1 LPERYFTSRRDFTPR
16 RSIASWIRDA
26 CIPAPLA
33 ASLPASAST
42 DSGRGA
48 RGRSEKGGAAEGA
61 AVSLSPGMAPNLL
74 LVIVDDLRAD
84 RLGCTGLARA
94 ETPYLDGLAKRG
106 ALYTRCFSASGWTL
120 PACASIVTGRVPSD
134 HGLKHH
140 DCRFGK
146 PKIPALLPGYATFG
160 VGNNGNFVPDDIP
173 QATLDALKFERRPE
187 MWKRFGWQE
196 GFERYE
202 WFHKEDHDGPFG
214 AFAVFLQGRQKDPRP
229 WFAMLHT
236 NIVHDY
242 DMAEPWALN
251 CSRFLGR
258 ELSPALRKFR
268 DGPWVWKDVPAGMT
282 DAQVTEEAIAKYD
295 ACIAETDRRLKEAL
309 ASVDFANTVV
319 VIVSDH
325 GEGFDGTRDRVHHC
339 GRLHDDLL
347 RVPLIVVGA
356 GIAPAVIDTPCSTID
371 VASTLVRLGGG
382 DASALP
388 GADLL
393 DLGRGGPPCPPNL
406 DHGNRAGADT
416 GVRPYRE
423 GVTTPR
429 TLHAEDFGYLYLPP
443 NDVAERLR
451 RFEYKTHAI
460 EVRAEIEWP
469 QKRIAVRIDRQSW
482 NEQYDL
488 ELDPEERINFAV
500 GAQGPTRRPEKDEG
514 AIKAKLREWTGRPGG
529 PQSFQTPKAW
539 NSFASQVGRARPL
552 PRSGSLHSSIVIAA
566 SADGGPWEAPESC
579 VPMSFIV
586 AVDDPV
592 ELQRHVMASR
602 CFQSDRHQWLLVENR
617 NNRSYSSISKLYSD
631 VASRARFELRCYL
644 HQDVLLLPDWES
656 RLFDVL
662 VKVEHIDSN
671 WGVLGVAGRAPRS
684 PGLADPPNV
693 GHWSDPHKY
702 HEPTVPLPAE
712 VQILDELLMIVRAD
726 SGVTFDPDLPGFH
739 CYGADLCLSARD
751 KGMKSYVVDA
761 PVVHKLF
768 RPDGSLIETGDRTHK
783 IASRQT
789 EEFRADFMRSA
800 DYVRRKWAKYLP
812 FEGTSYRWET
822 A

>member
-1 LPERYFTSRRDFTPR
+1 M
-16 RSIASWIRDA
+16 
-26 CIPAPLA
+26 
-33 ASLPASAST
+33 
-42 DSGRGA
+42 
-48 RGRSEKGGAAEGA
+48 
-61 AVSLSPGMAPNLL
+61 SLSPGMAPNLL

-120 PACASIVTGRVPSD
+120 PACASIVTGRLPSD
-134 HGLKHH
+134 HGLIHH
-140 DCRFGK
+140 DRRFNA

-202 WFHKEDHDGPFG
+202 WFHKEDKDGPFRV
-214 AFAVFLQGRQKDPRP
+214 FADFLEARKSDSRP

-236 NIVHDY
+236 NLVHDY
-242 DMAEPWALN
+242 DMGHPWAIE
-251 CSRFLGR
+251 CDRFLGR
-258 ELSPALRKFR
+258 PLSEPMKKFR
-268 DGPWVWKDVPAGMT
+268 DGPWVWKDLPPGMT

-295 ACIAETDRRLKEAL
+295 ASIGECDRRLRQAL
-309 ASVDFANTVV
+309 APIDLSKTVV
-319 VIVSDH
+319 IIVSDH

-347 RVPLIVVGA
+347 RVPLILVGA
-356 GIAPAVIDTPCSTID
+356 GIAPAVVDTPCSTID
-371 VASTLVRLGGG
+371 VASTLVRIGGA
-382 DASALP
+382 DASSLP
-388 GADLL
+388 GADLRSL
-393 DLGRGGPPCPPNL
+393 P
-406 DHGNRAGADT
+406 AT
-416 GVRPYRE
+416 
-423 GVTTPR
+423 R

-451 RFEYKTHAI
+451 RFEYKTHAL
-460 EVRAEIEWP
+460 EVKAEIEWP
-469 QKRIAVRIDRQSW
+469 EKRIAVRIDRQTW
-482 NEQYDL
+482 NERYDL

-500 GAQGPTRRPEKDEG
+500 GAQGPTRKPEKDEG
-514 AIKAKLREWTGRPGG
+514 AIKAKLHEWTADSAESRRLDLAANWNTFVRSNSSRRELPRA
-529 PQSFQTPKAW
+529 PK
-539 NSFASQVGRARPL
+539 PL
-552 PRSGSLHSSIVIAA
+552 PKSIIHYQHGYKGPHYSLWPST
-566 SADGGPWEAPESC
+566 
-579 VPMSFIV
+579 FIV
-586 AVDDPV
+586 AVDDPA
-592 ELQRHVMASR
+592 ELALHILASPV
-602 CFQSDRHQWLLVENR
+602 FQAGVHQWLFVENR
-617 NNRSYSSISKLYSD
+617 ANRAYSSISRLYFE
-631 VASRARFELRCYL
+631 ASKRARHELRFFV
-644 HQDVLLLPDWES
+644 HQDVFFLPRWAEQ
-656 RLFDVL
+656 LFCVL
-662 VKVEHIDSN
+662 HYDMPAD

-684 PGLADPPNV
+684 PGVTDPPNI

-712 VQILDELLMIVRAD
+712 VQILDELLMIVRAG

-751 KGMKSYVVDA
+751 KGMKSYVIDA

-783 IASRQT
+783 IAGRQT
-789 EEFRADFMRSA
+789 PEFRADFMRSA
-800 DYVRRKWAKYLP
+800 DYVRRKWSKYLP

>member
-1 LPERYFTSRRDFTPR
+1 
-16 RSIASWIRDA
+16 
-26 CIPAPLA
+26 
-33 ASLPASAST
+33 
-42 DSGRGA
+42 
-48 RGRSEKGGAAEGA
+48 
-61 AVSLSPGMAPNLL
+61 MAPNLL

-94 ETPYLDGLAKRG
+94 ETPYLDALAKRG

-120 PACASIVTGRVPSD
+120 PACASIVTGRLPSD
-134 HGLKHH
+134 HGLIHH
-140 DCRFGK
+140 DRRFGK

-173 QATLDALKFERRPE
+173 QATLDALKFARRPE

-202 WFHKEDHDGPFG
+202 WFHKEDKDGPFRV
-214 AFAVFLQGRQKDPRP
+214 FADFLEARKSDSRP

-236 NIVHDY
+236 NLVHDY
-242 DMAEPWALN
+242 DMDHPWAVD
-251 CSRFLGR
+251 CARFLGR
-258 ELSPALRKFR
+258 ALSPDMRKFR

-282 DAQVTEEAIAKYD
+282 DAQVTEEVIAKYD

-309 ASVDFANTVV
+309 APIDFSKTVV

-356 GIAPAVIDTPCSTID
+356 GISPAVVDTPCSTID
-371 VASTLVRLGGG
+371 VAATLVRIGGG
-382 DASALP
+382 EASKLP
-388 GADLL
+388 GVDLL
-393 DLGRGGPPCPPNL
+393 SIKGATPP
-406 DHGNRAGADT
+406 
-416 GVRPYRE
+416 
-423 GVTTPR
+423 PR

-451 RFEYKTHAI
+451 RYDYKDHAV
-460 EVRAEIEWP
+460 ETKAEIAWP
-469 QKRIAVRIDRQSW
+469 EKRIAVRIDRQTW
-482 NEQYDL
+482 NERYDL

-500 GAQGPTRRPEKDEG
+500 GAQGPTRKPEKDEG
-514 AIKAKLREWTGRPGG
+514 AIKAKLREWSGATDGPPRFDDVGSWRSFTSKVRGQRKLPMGGR
-529 PQSFQTPKAW
+529 
-539 NSFASQVGRARPL
+539 
-552 PRSGSLHSSIVIAA
+552 
-566 SADGGPWEAPESC
+566 DGDTAPETPHEKNVHVWICKGARESI
-579 VPMSFIV
+579 SFIV

-592 ELQRHVMASR
+592 ELRRHLMASST
-602 CFQSDRHQWLLVENR
+602 FQDDRYDHQWLLVDNR
-617 NNRSYSSISKLYSD
+617 NNRAYSSISKLYVD
-631 VASRARFELRCYL
+631 ARRRARHELICYM
-644 HQDVLLLPDWES
+644 HQDVFLPPDWDE
-656 RLFDVL
+656 RLTWRIEMAL
-662 VKVEHIDSN
+662 RNIDPN
-671 WGVLGVAGRAPRS
+671 WGVVGVAGRAPRS
-684 PGLADPPNV
+684 PGVTDPPNI

-726 SGVTFDPDLPGFH
+726 SGLAFDPDLPGFH

-751 KGMKSYVVDA
+751 KGMKNYVIDA

-768 RPDGSLIETGDRTHK
+768 RPDGSLIETGDKTHK

-789 EEFRADFMRSA
+789 PEFRADFHRSA
-800 DYVRRKWAKYLP
+800 DYVAKKWAKYLP
-812 FEGTSYRWET
+812 FEGTSHAWGRT
-822 A
+822 

>member
-1 LPERYFTSRRDFTPR
+1 M
-16 RSIASWIRDA
+16 AS
-26 CIPAPLA
+26 
-33 ASLPASAST
+33 
-42 DSGRGA
+42 
-48 RGRSEKGGAAEGA
+48 
-61 AVSLSPGMAPNLL
+61 NLL

-94 ETPYLDGLAKRG
+94 ETPFIDSLAKRG
-106 ALYTRCFSASGWTL
+106 ALFTRCFSASSWTL

-134 HGLKHH
+134 HGLIHH
-140 DCRFGK
+140 DRRFAK

-202 WFHKEDHDGPFG
+202 WFHKELHEGPMR
-214 AFAVFLQGRQKDPRP
+214 AFVEFHNGRQTDPRP

-242 DMAEPWALN
+242 DMGRPWAID
-251 CSRFLGR
+251 CERFLGR
-258 ELSPALRKFR
+258 PLCEPMRKFR

-282 DAQVTEEAIAKYD
+282 DGEVTEEAIAKYD
-295 ACIAETDRRLKEAL
+295 ACIAECDQRLRQAL
-309 ASVDFANTVV
+309 DGIDLTTTVV
-319 VIVSDH
+319 VVVSDH

-356 GIAPAVIDTPCSTID
+356 GISPAVIDTPCSTID
-371 VASTLVRLGGG
+371 VASTLVRIAGF
-382 DASALP
+382 DASSLP
-388 GADLL
+388 GADL
-393 DLGRGGPPCPPNL
+393 
-406 DHGNRAGADT
+406 RAL
-416 GVRPYRE
+416 PE
-423 GVTTPR
+423 KR

-451 RFEYKTHAI
+451 RYDYKDHEI
-460 EVRAEIEWP
+460 ETTAEIAWP
-469 QKRIAVRIDRQSW
+469 EKRIAVRIDRQSW
-482 NEQYDL
+482 NERYDL

-514 AIKAKLREWTGRPGG
+514 AIKAKLREWGSSSEGAA
-529 PQSFQTPKAW
+529 SFTEHSEW
-539 NSFASQVGRARPL
+539 NSFVRGVGSRREL
-552 PRSGSLHSSIVIAA
+552 PRSEPKA
-566 SADGGPWEAPESC
+566 SMRFGFAEARRNAEADPLSVLNKGRF

-592 ELQRHVMASR
+592 ELRRHVLSSR
-602 CFQSDRHQWLLVENR
+602 CFQTGGHQWLFVDNR
-617 NNRSYSSISKLYSD
+617 GNRAFSSISKLYVD
-631 VASRARFELRCYL
+631 ATRRAKHELRCYV
-644 HQDVLLLPDWES
+644 HQDVVFPPDWEH
-656 RLFDVL
+656 RVWRTLEHTPGFDV
-662 VKVEHIDSN
+662 D
-671 WGVLGVAGRAPRS
+671 WGVMGIAGRAPRTS
-684 PGLADPPNV
+684 SDSPPNI

-726 SGVTFDPDLPGFH
+726 SGLSFDPDLPGFH

-751 KGMKSYVVDA
+751 KGMRNYVVDA

-768 RPDGSLIETGDRTHK
+768 RPDGTLIETGDKTHK

-789 EEFRADFMRSA
+789 DAFRADFMRSA

-812 FEGTSYRWET
+812 FEGTAYAWGRS
-822 A
+822 

>member
-1 LPERYFTSRRDFTPR
+1 M
-16 RSIASWIRDA
+16 
-26 CIPAPLA
+26 
-33 ASLPASAST
+33 
-42 DSGRGA
+42 
-48 RGRSEKGGAAEGA
+48 
-61 AVSLSPGMAPNLL
+61 SLSPGMAPNLL

-106 ALYTRCFSASGWTL
+106 ALFTRCFSASGWTL
-120 PACASIVTGRVPSD
+120 PACASIVTGRLPSD

-146 PKIPALLPGYATFG
+146 PKIPALVPGYATFG

-214 AFAVFLQGRQKDPRP
+214 AFAVFLKGRQKDPRP

-242 DMAEPWALN
+242 DMAEPWAVN
-251 CSRFLGR
+251 CDRFLGR
-258 ELSPALRKFR
+258 PLSEPMKKFR
-268 DGPWVWKDVPAGMT
+268 DGPWAWKDLPPGMT
-282 DAQVTEEAIAKYD
+282 DEQVTEEVLAKYD
-295 ACIAETDRRLKEAL
+295 ACIAETDQRLKQAL
-309 ASVDFANTVV
+309 DGVDLANTVV
-319 VIVSDH
+319 AIVSDH

-347 RVPLIVVGA
+347 RVPLILVGA
-356 GIAPAVIDTPCSTID
+356 GISPAVIDTPCSTID
-371 VASTLVRLGGG
+371 VASTLVRMGGG
-382 DASALP
+382 DPSTLP
-388 GADLL
+388 GIDLIP
-393 DLGRGGPPCPPNL
+393 LGRGGPPCPPHVDPATN
-406 DHGNRAGADT
+406 AGADT

-423 GVTTPR
+423 SGAPNR

-460 EVRAEIEWP
+460 EVRAEVEWP
-469 QKRIAVRIDRQSW
+469 EKRIAVRIDRQSW
-482 NEQYDL
+482 NERYDL

-500 GAQGPTRRPEKDEG
+500 GAQAPTRKPEKDEG
-514 AIKAKLREWTGRPGG
+514 AIKAMWRERGG
-529 PQSFQTPKAW
+529 VREGPPQFTDAGSWWSFRRRVRRQ
-539 NSFASQVGRARPL
+539 REL
-552 PRSGSLHSSIVIAA
+552 PVATDYYDPPRVRDEDLSRFQSLDNRLDEVT
-566 SADGGPWEAPESC
+566 
-579 VPMSFIV
+579 FIV

-592 ELQRHVMASR
+592 ELRRHVMASR
-602 CFQSDRHQWLLVENR
+602 SFQIGGGLNQWLFIDNR
-617 NNRSYSSISKLYSD
+617 ANRAYSSISKLYAD
-631 VASRARFELRCYL
+631 ATKRAVHELICYV
-644 HQDVLLLPDWES
+644 HQDVFLLPYWDRQLTW
-656 RLFDVL
+656 RLQSLFLNQD
-662 VKVEHIDSN
+662 EN
-671 WGVLGVAGRAPRS
+671 WGVVGVAGRASRS
-684 PGLADPPNV
+684 PGVTDPPNI

-739 CYGADLCLSARD
+739 CYGADLCMTARD
-751 KGMKSYVVDA
+751 KGMKSYVIDA

-768 RPDGSLIETGDRTHK
+768 RPDGSLIETGDKTHK
-783 IASRQT
+783 IAGRQT
-789 EEFRADFMRSA
+789 PEFRADFMRSA
-800 DYVRRKWAKYLP
+800 DYVRKKWAKYLP
-812 FEGTSYRWET
+812 FEGTSYRWD
-822 A
+822 

>member
-1 LPERYFTSRRDFTPR
+1 
-16 RSIASWIRDA
+16 
-26 CIPAPLA
+26 
-33 ASLPASAST
+33 
-42 DSGRGA
+42 
-48 RGRSEKGGAAEGA
+48 
-61 AVSLSPGMAPNLL
+61 MAPNLL
-74 LVIVDDLRAD
+74 LAIVDDLRAD

-94 ETPYLDGLAKRG
+94 ETPYLDALAKRG
-106 ALYTRCFSASGWTL
+106 TLYTRCFSASGWTL
-120 PACASIVTGRVPSD
+120 PACASIVTGRIPSD
-134 HGLKHH
+134 HGLIHH

-202 WFHKEDHDGPFG
+202 WFHKEDKDGPFRV
-214 AFAVFLQGRQKDPRP
+214 FADFLEARKSDSRP

-236 NIVHDY
+236 NLVHDY
-242 DMAEPWALN
+242 DMGHPWAVD
-251 CSRFLGR
+251 CDRFLGR
-258 ELSPALRKFR
+258 PLSEPMKKFR
-268 DGPWVWKDVPAGMT
+268 DGPWVWKDVPPGMS

-295 ACIAETDRRLKEAL
+295 ACIAECDRRLKDAL
-309 ASVDFANTVV
+309 APVDFSNTIV

-356 GIAPAVIDTPCSTID
+356 GIAPAVVDTPCSTID
-371 VASTLVRLGGG
+371 VAPTLVRIGGG
-382 DASALP
+382 DTSTLP
-388 GADLL
+388 GVDLL
-393 DLGRGGPPCPPNL
+393 AFVGATHASPGSEPALGDEPGEACLAP
-406 DHGNRAGADT
+406 
-416 GVRPYRE
+416 
-423 GVTTPR
+423 TTTHAAPR

-451 RFEYKTHAI
+451 RFDYKTHAL
-460 EVRAEIEWP
+460 EVKAEIEWP
-469 QKRIAVRIDRQSW
+469 EKRIAVRIDRQTW
-482 NEQYDL
+482 NERYDL

-500 GAQGPTRRPEKDEG
+500 GAQGPTRKPEKDEG
-514 AIKAKLREWTGRPGG
+514 AIKATWRAWQSDAAEAKRLQFAAGWSGFVRANANRRKLPLGSVR
-529 PQSFQTPKAW
+529 
-539 NSFASQVGRARPL
+539 FAG
-552 PRSGSLHSSIVIAA
+552 IAP
-566 SADGGPWEAPESC
+566 DEIAPTT
-579 VPMSFIV
+579 FIV
-586 AVDDPV
+586 AVDDADELRLHCLASPV
-592 ELQRHVMASR
+592 
-602 CFQSDRHQWLLVENR
+602 FQSGRHQWLFVENR
-617 NNRSYSSISKLYSD
+617 GNRAYSSISRLYAD
-631 VASRARFELRCYL
+631 ARRRVRHPLVAFV
-644 HQDVLLLPDWES
+644 HQDVFFPPHWERIAGMALRAAS
-656 RLFDVL
+656 HKDP
-662 VKVEHIDSN
+662 N
-671 WGVLGVAGRAPRS
+671 WGVIGVAGRAPRS
-684 PGLADPPNV
+684 PGVTDPPNI
-693 GHWSDPHKY
+693 GHWSDPHRY
-702 HEPTVPLPAE
+702 HEPAVPLPAE

-789 EEFRADFMRSA
+789 PEFRADFMRSA

-812 FEGTSYRWET
+812 FEGTSYRWENP
-822 A
+822 